1 MTVTR
6 ILIANRGEI
15 AVRLIGAVHDLGL
28 TAVAISSSDDAGL
41 MHTRLAD
48 DTVVLGQS
56 GPRAYLDIDAVI
68 AAATASGCDA
78 VHPGYGFLSENS
90 EFARRCEAAGLVF
103 IGPTPDVLE
112 LFGDKVRARALAAGH
127 GVPLLPGTDTV
138 TDTADAL
145 AFFDALPDGA
155 RMIIKAVGG
164 GGGRGMQVIAER
176 SEITDALD
184 RCRRE
189 ADGAFGRS
197 EIYLERYLPSAR
209 HIEIQIIGDG
219 TGAVAHLGERE
230 CSIQRSHQKIV
241 EFAPCPDMPSGLR
254 DRICAAAVSL
264 AAATNYR
271 GLGTFE
277 FLVDA
282 STWGDDAEFFFIEA
296 NPRLQVEHTVTEM
309 VTGIDLVD
317 AQIRVLAGARLAE
330 LGLAG
335 DPVTFFGLAVQ
346 ARVNLETLLA
356 DGTVRPSA
364 GHLHE
369 FVTPA
374 GPGVRVDT
382 FGEPGIDLS
391 PRYDSLLAKV
401 IVHHPGTD
409 LTALC
414 RRADRALAR
423 FVIDGVDTNLGLLRR
438 IITHPDL
445 IAGRVTTGFIANHAS
460 DLFVDDVAVGDGDT
474 SDTATLDM
482 SDPLAVL
489 QFGKGEGRPE
499 AIPGRTGRPV
509 TARRRDITAPAGTVP
524 IVAHLQGTVVSLEC
538 AVDTELAPGAPAL
551 IIESMKMEHV
561 ITSTTAGI
569 VRAIAV
575 APGETVLEGEPL
587 FFVEPAEVITD
598 AGAAA
603 SEVDLD
609 DIRPDLADTIAHHAH
624 GLDENR
630 PEAVAK
636 RHGRGH
642 RTARENVADLVDD
655 GSFVEYGALMVAAQ
669 RARHGLEHLQRNT
682 PHDGMVAGI
691 GTVNAERF
699 GADRSGVVAV
709 SYDYMVLAGTQGHQN
724 HRKKDRIFE
733 IAERQ
738 KLPVVLFAEGGGGRP
753 GDTDGLG
760 VAGLD
765 CLAFLYFG
773 RLSGLV
779 PLVGITNG
787 YCFAGNAALLG
798 ACDVVIATEG
808 SNIGLGGPA
817 MVEGGGLGVYTPD
830 EIGPVDVQVANGVI
844 DILVE
849 DEAEA
854 VAVAKQYLSYFQGPI
869 ADWECVD
876 QRRLRSAIPEN
887 RLRVYDVR
895 AVIDDLCDTDS
906 VLEVRRGFGIGVI
919 TALARIEGRTVGIVA
934 NNPHHLGGALDAD
947 ACDKSVRFQQLCDA
961 YDIPIVFL
969 CDTPGFMVGPA
980 SEAEANVR
988 HAGRLFV
995 NGANLSVP
1003 FFTVVLRKG
1012 YGLGAQAMAGGSFHA
1027 PVFTISWPTGEFG
1040 GMGLEGAVKL
1050 GYRNELAALDD
1061 PAERRD
1067 LYEKMVAKMYEVG
1080 KAVSMAR
1087 AFEIDAVIDPADT
1100 RRWIMSGLAAWP
1112 HQPFSRSEKKR
1123 ACVDA
1128 W

>member
-1 MTVTR
+1 MRRV
-6 ILIANRGEI
+6 LIANRGEI
-15 AVRLIGAVHDLGL
+15 AVRLIGAVRDLGL
-28 TAVAISSSDDAGL
+28 TAVAVASSDDDGL

-48 DTVVLGQS
+48 ECVVLPQS

-68 AAATASGCDA
+68 AAATSTGCDA
-78 VHPGYGFLSENS
+78 VHPGYGFLSENA
-90 EFARRCEAAGLVF
+90 EFARRCESAGLTF
-103 IGPTPDVLE
+103 IGPTPDVLD
-112 LFGDKVRARALAAGH
+112 LFGDKVRARQLARDH
-127 GVPLLPGTDTV
+127 EVPLLPGTAAIDDV
-138 TDTADAL
+138 AEAQ
-145 AFFDALPDGA
+145 AFFDELPHGA
-155 RMIIKAVGG
+155 QMIIKAVGG
-164 GGGRGMQVIAER
+164 GGGRGMRVIADR
-176 SEITDALD
+176 GEIADALD
-184 RCRRE
+184 TCRRE
-189 ADGAFGRS
+189 ADGAFGRA
-197 EIYLERYLPSAR
+197 EVYLERYLPSAR
-209 HIEIQIIGDG
+209 HIEIQVVGDG
-219 TGAVAHLGERE
+219 TGDVVHLGERE

-241 EFAPCPDMPSGLR
+241 EFAPCPGMPDALLE
-254 DRICAAAVSL
+254 RIATAALSL
-264 AAATNYR
+264 AAATRYR

-282 STWGDDAEFFFIEA
+282 STWGPEAEFFFIEA

-309 VTGIDLVD
+309 VTGVDLVD
-317 AQIRVLAGARLAE
+317 TQIRLLAGASLADV
-330 LGLAG
+330 GLAR
-335 DPVTFFGLAVQ
+335 PVAVSGLAVQ
-346 ARVNLETLLA
+346 ARVNIETLLA
-356 DGTVRPSA
+356 DGSVRPAA
-364 GHLHE
+364 GHLHD
-369 FVTPA
+369 FVVPG

-401 IVHHPGTD
+401 IVHHPSGD
-409 LTALC
+409 LPALC
-414 RRADRALAR
+414 RRAERALAAFR
-423 FVIDGVDTNLGLLRR
+423 IDGVDTNLAVLRR
-438 IITHPDL
+438 ILTHPDL
-445 IAGRVTTGFIANHAS
+445 AAGRITTGFIADHVA
-460 DLFVDDVAVGDGDT
+460 DLLPSELAMESADGGRG
-474 SDTATLDM
+474 TALDM

-489 QFGKGEGRPE
+489 QFGKGEGRP
-499 AIPGRTGRPV
+499 ATGSDSGRPV
-509 TARRRDITAPAGTVP
+509 TARRRQVTGPAGTVP
-524 IVAHLQGTVVSLEC
+524 VLAELQGTVVSIEC
-538 AVDTELAPGAPAL
+538 GVDSPLAVGGVAMIL
-551 IIESMKMEHV
+551 ESMKMEHV
-561 ITSTTAGI
+561 VTAPTAGI
-569 VRAIAV
+569 VRAVAV

-587 FFVEPAEVITD
+587 FFVEPADVDAD
-598 AGAAA
+598 AGVAAA
-603 SEVDLD
+603 AVDLD
-609 DIRPDLADTIAHHAH
+609 HIRPDLAEMIAHHAH

-636 RHGRGH
+636 RHGRGN
-642 RTARENVADLVDD
+642 RTARENIADLVDD

-669 RARHGLEHLQRNT
+669 RARHSLDHLQRNT

-691 GTVNAERF
+691 GTVNADRF
-699 GADRSGVVAV
+699 GADRAGVVVV

-733 IAERQ
+733 VAERQ
-738 KLPVVLFAEGGGGRP
+738 RLPVVLFAEGGGGRP

-773 RLSGLV
+773 KLSGLV

-798 ACDVVIATEG
+798 ACDVVIATKG

-854 VAVAKQYLSYFQGPI
+854 VAVTKQYLSYFQGPI

-895 AVIDDLCDTDS
+895 AVIEDLCDVGS
-906 VLEVRRGFGIGVI
+906 VLEVRRGFGVGII
-919 TALARIEGRTVGIVA
+919 TALARIEGRTVGVVA

-995 NGANLSVP
+995 NGANLTVP

-1050 GYRNELAALDD
+1050 GYRNELAAIED
-1061 PAERRD
+1061 PAERRA
-1067 LYEKMVAKMYEVG
+1067 LYETMVAKMYEVG

-1112 HQPFSRSEKKR
+1112 HEPFSRGEKKR
-1123 ACVDA
+1123 ACIDA